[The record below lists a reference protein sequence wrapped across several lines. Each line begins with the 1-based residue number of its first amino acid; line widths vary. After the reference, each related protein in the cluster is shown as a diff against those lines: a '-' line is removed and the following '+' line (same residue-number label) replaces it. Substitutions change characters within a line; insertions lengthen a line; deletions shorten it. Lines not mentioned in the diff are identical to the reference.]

1 MFRALQTQE
10 YPQEGG
16 ISRLLAALCFM
27 LVLLPSGAFAR
38 DTTLLKEAQTVY
50 VPIYSHIYGGAK
62 NKEIQLTATVSIR
75 NTDPH
80 YPLILKEV
88 SYYNTQGKLLKHYL
102 NKNVI
107 IPPLGTSR
115 FIVKEGD
122 TTGGSG
128 ANFIV
133 KWQAKQKIHAPLLE
147 AIMISTRM
155 QLGISFTSRG
165 VVIEER

>member
-1 MFRALQTQE
+1 
-10 YPQEGG
+10 
-16 ISRLLAALCFM
+16 M
-27 LVLLPSGAFAR
+27 LRKFLVATWLIVVLLPAGAFAR
-38 DTTLLKEAQTVY
+38 DTTLLQQAQTVY
-50 VPIYSHIYGGAK
+50 VPVYSHIYGGAK

-75 NTDPH
+75 NTDPKN
-80 YPLILKEV
+80 PLILKEV

-102 NKNVI
+102 KRPET

-115 FIVKEGD
+115 FIVKEAD
-122 TTGGSG
+122 KTGGSG

-133 KWQAKQKIHAPLLE
+133 KWQADKKIHAPLME

>member
-1 MFRALQTQE
+1 MFRTIIIATFFT
-10 YPQEGG
+10 
-16 ISRLLAALCFM
+16 LC
-27 LVLLPSGAFAR
+27 LLPSGAIAR
-38 DTTLLKEAQTVY
+38 DTTLLKQAQTVY

-75 NTDPH
+75 NTDPDT
-80 YPLILKEV
+80 PLLIKEV
-88 SYYNTQGKLLKHYL
+88 SYYSTQGKLLKHYL
-102 NKNVI
+102 QQPET
-107 IPPLGTSR
+107 IPPMATSR
-115 FIVKEGD
+115 FIVKEAD

-128 ANFIV
+128 ANFLV
-133 KWQAKQKIHAPLLE
+133 KWQAAKEIHAPLVE

>member
-1 MFRALQTQE
+1 MLQKIFIATCFAL
-10 YPQEGG
+10 YLFP
-16 ISRLLAALCFM
+16 A
-27 LVLLPSGAFAR
+27 GAFAR
-38 DTTLLKEAQTVY
+38 DTTLLKQSQTVY

-62 NKEIQLTATVSIR
+62 NKEIQLTATVFIR
-75 NTDPH
+75 NTDPN
-80 YPLILKEV
+80 YPLTVKEV

-102 NKNVI
+102 TSPET

-115 FIVKEGD
+115 FIVKEAD

-133 KWQAKQKIHAPLLE
+133 KWQAQNKIHAPLLE

-165 VVIEER
+165 VVIEEK